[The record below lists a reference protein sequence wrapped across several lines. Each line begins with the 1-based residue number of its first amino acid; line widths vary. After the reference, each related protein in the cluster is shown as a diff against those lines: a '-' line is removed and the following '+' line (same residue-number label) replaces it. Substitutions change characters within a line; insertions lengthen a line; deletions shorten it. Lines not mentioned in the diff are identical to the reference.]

1 MPGLVRLRQCSA
13 RRRDQQLRGG
23 IVTTLPRDSHAVQE
37 RLLAVTE
44 PVHADGPA
52 MDETLGP
59 KAYRALYEHSPDG
72 VLFTVPDGRVLAANP
87 AACRI
92 LARTEAEICALGRQR
107 LVDPT
112 DPRWQAMLVERDR
125 TGRVRGVARM
135 IRGDGRSIDV
145 EFSTEV
151 FLDDRGEQ
159 RSCTIIRDVTER
171 VTIEI
176 ELHDSRQR
184 LADAELVAQMGSWE
198 WDIASDRITWS
209 EGLFRIYGLA
219 PDEFNPTFDGAE
231 QRVDPADRPR
241 VRDAIDQAVAQ
252 RSSFVLDYRALRA
265 DGRVRT
271 LRSRGEVVVNDLGE
285 PIRLV
290 GIAQDITDA
299 KLAQEA
305 LENTSAD
312 LQRRAAELQKL
323 ARRST
328 PEPQPHAPLTPR
340 QLEILQ
346 LVAEGL
352 TSAQIAQRLFVT
364 VSTVKWHVRQILTKT
379 GSSNRAEAVARVL
392 GALRQPSV

>member
-1 MPGLVRLRQCSA
+1 
-13 RRRDQQLRGG
+13 
-23 IVTTLPRDSHAVQE
+23 
-37 RLLAVTE
+37 
-44 PVHADGPA
+44 
-52 MDETLGP
+52 
-59 KAYRALYEHSPDG
+59 LYEHSPDG

-125 TGRVRGVARM
+125 TGQGRGVARM
-135 IRGDGRSIDV
+135 IRGDGVPIEV
-145 EFSTEV
+145 ETSTEV
-151 FLDDRGEQ
+151 FLDDRGEP
-159 RSCTIIRDVTER
+159 RTCTIIRDVTDRVSIER
-171 VTIEI
+171 

-184 LADAELVAQMGSWE
+184 LAEAERVAQMGSWE
-198 WDIASDRITWS
+198 WEIASDRITWS

-219 PDEFNPTFDGAE
+219 PDEFDPTFAAGQ

-241 VRDAIDQAVAQ
+241 VRQAIDQAVAQ
-252 RSSFVLDYRALRA
+252 RSSFVLEYRALRA

-271 LRSRGEVVVNDLGE
+271 LRSRGEVVVNDAGE

-299 KLAQEA
+299 RLAQQA
-305 LENTSAD
+305 LETTSAD
-312 LQRRAAELQKL
+312 LQRRATELQEL

-328 PEPQPHAPLTPR
+328 PEPQPHAPLTAR

-352 TSAQIAQRLFVT
+352 TSAQIAERLFIT
-364 VSTVKWHVRQILTKT
+364 APTVKWHVKQILAKT
-379 GSSNRAEAVARVL
+379 DSSNRAEAVARVL
-392 GALRQPSV
+392 GATRPHAG

>member
-1 MPGLVRLRQCSA
+1 
-13 RRRDQQLRGG
+13 
-23 IVTTLPRDSHAVQE
+23 
-37 RLLAVTE
+37 VTE
-44 PVHADGPA
+44 PRHADRPA
-52 MDETLGP
+52 PDEILGP
-59 KAYRALYEHSPDG
+59 KAYRALYEHNPDG

-125 TGRVRGVARM
+125 TGRGRGVARM
-135 IRGDGRSIDV
+135 IRGDGVPIEV
-145 EFSTEV
+145 EVSAEV

-159 RSCTIIRDVTER
+159 RTCTIIRDVTDR
-171 VTIEI
+171 VTIER

-184 LADAELVAQMGSWE
+184 LAEAERVAQMGSWE

-209 EGLFRIYGLA
+209 EGLFRIFGLA
-219 PDEFNPTFDGAE
+219 ADDFDPTFAGGQ

-241 VRDAIDQAVAQ
+241 VRQAIDRAVAQ
-252 RSSFVLDYRALRA
+252 RSSFVLEYRALRA

-271 LRSRGEVVVNDLGE
+271 LRSRGEVVVNDAGE

-299 KLAQEA
+299 RVAQEA
-305 LENTSAD
+305 LESTSAD
-312 LQRRAAELQKL
+312 LQRRASELQEL

-352 TSAQIAQRLFVT
+352 TSAQIAERLFIT
-364 VSTVKWHVRQILTKT
+364 APTVKWHVKQILTKT
-379 GSSNRAEAVARVL
+379 AASNRAEAVARVL
-392 GALRQPSV
+392 GATGQHAG